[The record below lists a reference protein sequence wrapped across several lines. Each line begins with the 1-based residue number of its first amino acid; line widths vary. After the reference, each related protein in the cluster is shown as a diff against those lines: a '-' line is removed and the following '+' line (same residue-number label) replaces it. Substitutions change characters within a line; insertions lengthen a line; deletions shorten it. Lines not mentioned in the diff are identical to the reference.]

1 MKRRLLICA
10 ALPLLALQGC
20 QLALIGAGGTAAVST
35 AFERR
40 TTSTIFQDENMAL
53 VIRDRISER
62 FGSLTH
68 VNVAPYNRVILLTG
82 EAPDEATRKAAEGL
96 VREIANVRGVVN
108 EIQIG
113 PPSSLGDR
121 ANDSLITSRV
131 KTRFFEVNKFNPVHV
146 KVVTEAGVVYLLG
159 IVTEQEAN
167 DAVEIARTTG
177 GVIKVVKM
185 FSYCKPTDE
194 LCRPGAAAPAEPSK
208 PGA

>member
-1 MKRRLLICA
+1 MKPRWLLCA
-10 ALPLLALQGC
+10 LLPLLALHGC
-20 QLALIGAGGTAAVST
+20 GVALIGAGGTAALST

-40 TTSTIFQDENMAL
+40 TTGAIFQDESMAL
-53 VIRDRISER
+53 TIRERISER

-82 EAPDEATRKAAEGL
+82 EAPDERARTAVEAE
-96 VREIANVRGVVN
+96 VREIANVRGIVN

-113 PPSSLGDR
+113 PPSSLAER
-121 ANDSLITSRV
+121 ANDALITSRI
-131 KTRFFEVNKFNPVHV
+131 KARFLDANKFNAVHV

-159 IVTEQEAN
+159 VVTEQEAN
-167 DAVEIARTTG
+167 DAVEMARTAG

-194 LCRPGAAAPAEPSK
+194 LCRPPEPPAETPK
-208 PGA
+208 PAA